1 MAATQ
6 NVSAFGDLLRRISVL
21 FAYLGGAV
29 ISAIGIMSAISII
42 GRTVASKPILGD
54 FELVEIGTAIA
65 GTLFLSYCQITGGH
79 IFVDIFTLRT
89 SERTRNWLDRMGCL
103 FMALMFFIVGWRATV
118 GAIDIRQN
126 GEISMLMGFPIW
138 VAYVGMLPGVFLAAI
153 TALAQSFGVNV
164 SERVANE

>member
-1 MAATQ
+1 M
-6 NVSAFGDLLRRISVL
+6 SADKQISALGSVLRQLSVL

-42 GRTVASKPILGD
+42 GRSIASKPILGD

-89 SERTRNWLDRMGCL
+89 SQRTRDWLDRMGCL
-103 FMALMFFIVGWRATV
+103 FMALMFLIVGWRAAV
-118 GAIDIRQN
+118 GAIDIRHN
-126 GEISMLMGFPIW
+126 GETSMLMGVPIW
-138 VAYVGMLPGVFLAAI
+138 IGYVGMLPGVFLAAI

-164 SERVANE
+164 AERAANE

>member
-1 MAATQ
+1 MPADKQT
-6 NVSAFGDLLRRISVL
+6 SAFGAILCRLSVL

-42 GRTVASKPILGD
+42 GRTVLRAPILGD
-54 FELVEIGTAIA
+54 FELVEIGTAVA

-89 SERTRNWLDRMGCL
+89 SEGTRKWLDRMGCL
-103 FMALMFFIVGWRATV
+103 FMALMFFIVGWRAAV

-126 GEISMLMGFPIW
+126 GETSMLMGFPIW
-138 VAYVGMLPGVFLAAI
+138 IGYAGMLPGVFLAAI
-153 TALAQSFGVNV
+153 TALAKSFGVDM
-164 SERVANE
+164 EPAANE